1 MISLINILDEM
12 KNDYSKELYSS
23 SKVITRQFAFSTGS
37 KVNINLYKLD
47 DACEIS
53 FLLPSDVDTDSFR
66 KIPSWKGMEIH
77 YLSSADNY
85 LEFKQVGNYDRRIF
99 VQVMQDVIDAVEL
112 AGLSRTIFS
121 VIDVLSKWSSFF
133 KRNEQT
139 TLSEIEQQGLYG
151 ELCVFEK
158 LLKSRNDVVAC
169 WTGCMKE
176 THDYYTDANAIEVK
190 TSCKSGPDIIKVSNE
205 YQLDD
210 SDVDSRLFSKQYNE
224 KILESIIEKLVYREN
239 LPDWFNN
246 NISDARGILE
256 NILAQHS
263 STTEQMSELME
274 FWNIHRYFQGLVEL
288 ANKDAIFEHELEN
301 HAINVRLHTYIVI
314 DYVHKALKN
323 LGYKIKGEVLNAA
336 KYGVP
341 QTRER
346 YILVG
351 IYSPEKDVE
360 IPMPE
365 PIIDNPLKFVTVHE
379 AIKDLESIE
388 PTTGAMD
395 DVQRRINLPTI
406 NSYFR
411 ELVMK
416 EGYRTVNNHVCTAT
430 TALSLERFEQIE
442 PGKNFHSL
450 PDELK
455 SQYENPSRT
464 QNTVYRRL
472 DPNMPSE
479 TVVNVRK
486 SMWIHPKFNRAV
498 SAREAARL
506 QSFPDDYIF
515 YGTKD
520 SVYQQIGNAVP
531 PVLGRAVAEVVLDL
545 LGVDK
550 GNYRTLA
557 SIYKKCKK

>member
-1 MISLINILDEM
+1 MYKILDLFAGAGGLSLGFEETEQFEVAAIVENNKNVARTYINNHPGLTNYEDILTADFSQIKKDCGKIDVVIGGPPCQGFSNANRTRRQLINGS
-12 KNDYSKELYSS
+12 NELVKRYV
-23 SKVITRQFAFSTGS
+23 KAIE
-37 KVNINLYKLD
+37 
-47 DACEIS
+47 EIR
-53 FLLPSDVDTDSFR
+53 P
-66 KIPSWKGMEIH
+66 
-77 YLSSADNY
+77 
-85 LEFKQVGNYDRRIF
+85 RIF
-99 VQVMQDVIDAVEL
+99 VMENVKTIASDTHSFCLTYGDEDYIVNKLGIQIHDKKIVLYEGNNVEEVYT
-112 AGLSRTIFS
+112 LSDEYLDNLDHLVFLTEEELYFVYNIY
-121 VIDVLSKWSSFF
+121 K
-133 KRNEQT
+133 KRN
-139 TLSEIEQQGLYG
+139 
-151 ELCVFEK
+151 
-158 LLKSRNDVVAC
+158 
-169 WTGCMKE
+169 
-176 THDYYTDANAIEVK
+176 
-190 TSCKSGPDIIKVSNE
+190 
-205 YQLDD
+205 QLG
-210 SDVDSRLFSKQYNE
+210 RLFSKQYNE
-224 KILESIIEKLVYREN
+224 KILETIIGKLVYREN

-246 NISDARGILE
+246 NISDAREILE

-263 STTEQMSELME
+263 STTEEMRELME

-288 ANKDAIFEHELEN
+288 ANKDAIFEHVLEN
-301 HAINVRLHTYIVI
+301 HAIKVRLHTYIVI

-346 YILVG
+346 YVLVG
-351 IYSPEKDVE
+351 IFSPDKDVE

-365 PIIDNPLKFVTVHE
+365 PIIDSPLKYVTVHE
-379 AIKDLESIE
+379 AIKDLESIQ

-416 EGYRTVNNHVCTAT
+416 EGYRAVNNHVCTAT

-545 LGVDK
+545 LGVDRA
-550 GNYRTLA
+550 NYRTLA
-557 SIYKKCKK
+557 SIYTKCKNKVGENTK

>member
-1 MISLINILDEM
+1 MI
-12 KNDYSKELYSS
+12 
-23 SKVITRQFAFSTGS
+23 
-37 KVNINLYKLD
+37 
-47 DACEIS
+47 
-53 FLLPSDVDTDSFR
+53 
-66 KIPSWKGMEIH
+66 
-77 YLSSADNY
+77 
-85 LEFKQVGNYDRRIF
+85 
-99 VQVMQDVIDAVEL
+99 
-112 AGLSRTIFS
+112 
-121 VIDVLSKWSSFF
+121 
-133 KRNEQT
+133 
-139 TLSEIEQQGLYG
+139 
-151 ELCVFEK
+151 
-158 LLKSRNDVVAC
+158 
-169 WTGCMKE
+169 
-176 THDYYTDANAIEVK
+176 
-190 TSCKSGPDIIKVSNE
+190 
-205 YQLDD
+205 
-210 SDVDSRLFSKQYNE
+210 
-224 KILESIIEKLVYREN
+224 
-239 LPDWFNN
+239 
-246 NISDARGILE
+246 
-256 NILAQHS
+256 
-263 STTEQMSELME
+263 
-274 FWNIHRYFQGLVEL
+274 
-288 ANKDAIFEHELEN
+288 
-301 HAINVRLHTYIVI
+301 
-314 DYVHKALKN
+314 
-323 LGYKIKGEVLNAA
+323 
-336 KYGVP
+336 
-341 QTRER
+341 
-346 YILVG
+346 
-351 IYSPEKDVE
+351 
-360 IPMPE
+360 
-365 PIIDNPLKFVTVHE
+365 
-379 AIKDLESIE
+379 
-388 PTTGAMD
+388 MD